1 MPDTAIGRCVAC
13 WQTIVGIFC
22 VAMLTAMFAS
32 SWELDPNEVS
42 ASAIEPL
49 MLIPYSFPTSVH
61 FLGELLLRTRATPVV
76 RSPRRSDSDWQPTL
90 ACLIRSES

>member
-49 MLIPYSFPTSVH
+49 MLIPYSFPTTSW
-61 FLGELLLRTRATPVV
+61 ESCCYAPAPLLLSGLPADRIRIG
-76 RSPRRSDSDWQPTL
+76 SPLSH
-90 ACLIRSES
+90 A